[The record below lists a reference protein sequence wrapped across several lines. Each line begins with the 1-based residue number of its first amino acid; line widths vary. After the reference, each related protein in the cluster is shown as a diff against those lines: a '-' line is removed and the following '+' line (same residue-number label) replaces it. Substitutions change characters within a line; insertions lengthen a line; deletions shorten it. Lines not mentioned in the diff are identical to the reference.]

1 MPKVI
6 LKIMKTID
14 KKGKKTKAER
24 NKGVTQTI
32 VKVWEL
38 NDFVAPLSFPS

>member
-6 LKIMKTID
+6 VKIMKTID
-14 KKGKKTKAER
+14 EKGKKTKAER

-38 NDFVAPLSFPS
+38 NYFVAPLSFSS